1 MNTDQKN
8 LKVIKSYFD
17 HLAKGEME
25 QVGQLM
31 ADDIIWHQ
39 PGNHQ
44 ASGTYKGK
52 QELFPHLGKM
62 MQISQG
68 TLKLEPKHI
77 MANGDLVSVIIQFS
91 AQREGTTMSMAGVD
105 LLKIQNEK
113 IKEVWL
119 FSEDQEA
126 ENNFWGRV

>member
-1 MNTDQKN
+1 MSTDEKN
-8 LKVIKSYFD
+8 LKIIKSYFD

-25 QVGQLM
+25 QVGQLF
-31 ADDIIWHQ
+31 ADDITWHQ

-62 MQISQG
+62 MEISQG
-68 TLKLEPKHI
+68 TLKLEPMHM
-77 MANGDLVSVIIQFS
+77 MANENLVSVIIQFT
-91 AQREGTTMSMAGVD
+91 AQREGASMSMAGVD
-105 LLKIQNEK
+105 LLKIQDGK

-126 ENNFWGRV
+126 ENKFWGH